1 MRILQILVLLFLVN
15 SFVNAQVCG
24 YTFLTIYLTD
34 SKGNPIKN
42 AEIKTFD
49 KELKNEDKLHY
60 PRENQDQIDGFRKA
74 IAWSET
80 KQAYFGSEGMCSGH
94 QDVGFRITAKGFEK
108 FDFVTNLNLGW
119 TSYEIKLKRDLSK
132 EIAKAVKLAHFRGEI
147 FDQTKAV
154 IPFADIEIIDEN
166 GKIFSIKTNDN
177 GRFQVDLPQKK
188 FTIKIKKQGFR
199 RLKIINFNLEDTK
212 TIWLDLT
219 LKVRGCDDCDDDMFG
234 GNDGENNRKEEVLD
248 YQSIKKNND

>member
-42 AEIKTFD
+42 AEIKTF
-49 KELKNEDKLHY
+49 E
-60 PRENQDQIDGFRKA
+60 
-74 IAWSET
+74 